1 MFEWLKKPSSKDRK
15 ERGSRLK
22 KEIKRLG
29 LTQTQVAKDL
39 EMSLSGLT
47 YLLCGKSLITPT
59 HAYAMEFKYGI
70 SSDWILSGIDIST
83 LVLNTSETEDA
94 NLQLS
99 VHEELELSNRSLNGL
114 QSAKIETIGQLL
126 QWTEQEIL
134 NLRFLG
140 RKSLREIKQELARI
154 GLTLAESESQPD
166 EIYGSTLADSLEEKI
181 NVIEKA
187 TNIIDRHE
195 SQITQLV
202 NKSRR
207 TVHSVLELE
216 TTVKN
221 LEEEIKQI
229 KEKFSLEWKKQYELG
244 VELSNRYRELAG
256 K

>member
-1 MFEWLKKPSSKDRK
+1 MFEWLKKPSSKETEK
-15 ERGSRLK
+15 E
-22 KEIKRLG
+22 
-29 LTQTQVAKDL
+29 T
-39 EMSLSGLT
+39 
-47 YLLCGKSLITPT
+47 
-59 HAYAMEFKYGI
+59 
-70 SSDWILSGIDIST
+70 
-83 LVLNTSETEDA
+83 ETEDA

-114 QSAKIETIGQLL
+114 QSAKIETIGQLV

-140 RKSLREIKQELARI
+140 RKSLREIKQALARI
-154 GLTLAESESQPD
+154 GLTLAESKSQPD
-166 EIYGSTLADSLEEKI
+166 EIYGSTLIDLLEEKI

-207 TVHSVLELE
+207 TVHTVLELE

-229 KEKFSLEWKKQYELG
+229 KEKFSLEWKQQYELG

>member
-1 MFEWLKKPSSKDRK
+1 MFEWLKPSSK
-15 ERGSRLK
+15 ET
-22 KEIKRLG
+22 E
-29 LTQTQVAKDL
+29 T
-39 EMSLSGLT
+39 
-47 YLLCGKSLITPT
+47 
-59 HAYAMEFKYGI
+59 
-70 SSDWILSGIDIST
+70 
-83 LVLNTSETEDA
+83 ETEDA

-99 VHEELELSNRSLNGL
+99 VHEELELSVRSLNGL
-114 QSAKIETIGQLL
+114 QSAKIETIGQLV
-126 QWTEQEIL
+126 QRTEKDIMR
-134 NLRFLG
+134 LRFLG

-154 GLTLAESESQPD
+154 GLTLAESESQSD
-166 EIYGSTLADSLEEKI
+166 EIYVSTLADSLEEKI

-202 NKSRR
+202 NRSRR
-207 TVHSVLELE
+207 TVHTVLELE

-229 KEKFSLEWKKQYELG
+229 KEKFFAEWKKQYELG

>member
-1 MFEWLKKPSSKDRK
+1 MFEWLKPSSK
-15 ERGSRLK
+15 ET
-22 KEIKRLG
+22 E
-29 LTQTQVAKDL
+29 T
-39 EMSLSGLT
+39 
-47 YLLCGKSLITPT
+47 
-59 HAYAMEFKYGI
+59 
-70 SSDWILSGIDIST
+70 
-83 LVLNTSETEDA
+83 ETEDA

-99 VHEELELSNRSLNGL
+99 VHEELELSVRSLNGL
-114 QSAKIETIGQLL
+114 QSAKIETIGQLV
-126 QWTEQEIL
+126 QRTEKDIMR
-134 NLRFLG
+134 LRFLG
-140 RKSLREIKQELARI
+140 RKSLREIKQALAVI

-166 EIYGSTLADSLEEKI
+166 EIYVSTLADSLEEKI

-202 NKSRR
+202 NRSRR
-207 TVHSVLELE
+207 TVHTVLELE

-229 KEKFSLEWKKQYELG
+229 KEKFFAEWKKQYELG

>member
-1 MFEWLKKPSSKDRK
+1 MFEWLKPSSKDRK
-15 ERGSRLK
+15 EPASRLK

-29 LTQTQVAKDL
+29 LTQTKVAKDL
-39 EMSLSGLT
+39 EMSLSGFT
-47 YLLCGKSLITPT
+47 YLLSGRSRITPT
-59 HAYAMEFKYGI
+59 LAYAMEFKYGI

-99 VHEELELSNRSLNGL
+99 VHEELELSRRVLTGL
-114 QSAKIETIGQLL
+114 EIGRIRTIGDLVQL
-126 QWTEQEIL
+126 TEKDIMR
-134 NLRFLG
+134 LRLLG

-166 EIYGSTLADSLEEKI
+166 EIYVSTLADSLEEKI

-202 NKSRR
+202 NRSRR
-207 TVHSVLELE
+207 TVHTVLELV